1 MEQVARVVLA
11 LEAPEVAEEVMHF
24 LDRSGHVRVVAT
36 AQDDRQLEAAVRQME
51 PDAVIAQPSLMGP
64 DLVRR
69 SSLLAVDTR
78 ESVSALRAAIRAG
91 AAGFFVWPSDRDALA
106 HATAGVLAAPA
117 PSSRRAAVVAVH
129 GARGGTGTTFVAT
142 HLAAALARVHH
153 DCVLLDADPLYGDT
167 AAAMGAP
174 TQDVHTIADVL
185 PLVHELTAEGLDAAL
200 WRHPAGF
207 RTLLPPP
214 PEDALAV
221 RAADLRAVTDAA
233 AAAADVVVLHL
244 PRALDPVARSSFE
257 TADRVVEVLSLD
269 VLSFRAAKR
278 ALEAM
283 GPQGLGERLD
293 FVVNRAARQEVVP
306 ADVARV
312 FGVEPLAVLPFD
324 RAVERAQDH
333 GRILPERSRMAR
345 RFDHLAARLLE
356 IQPELT
362 AATAGP

>member
-11 LEAPEVAEEVMHF
+11 LEASEVAEEVMHF
-24 LDRSGHVRVVAT
+24 LDRGGHARVVAT

-51 PDAVIAQPSLMGP
+51 PDAIIAQPSLMRP
-64 DLVRR
+64 DLLREAP
-69 SSLLAVDTR
+69 LLAVDTR

-91 AAGFFVWPSDRDALA
+91 AAGFFVWPVDRDALA
-106 HATAGVLAAPA
+106 RAIAAMLTVPA
-117 PSSRRAAVVAVH
+117 PSSRRAAIVAVH
-129 GARGGTGTTFVAT
+129 GARGGAGTTFVAT

-153 DCVLLDADPLYGDT
+153 DCVLLDADPLYADT

-174 TQDVHTIADVL
+174 TQDVHTFADVL
-185 PLVHELTAEGLDAAL
+185 AVVHELTPERLDGAL

-207 RTLLPPP
+207 RTLLPPAA
-214 PEDALAV
+214 EDAPSV
-221 RAADLRAVTDAA
+221 RATDLRAVVDAA

-244 PRALDPVARSSFE
+244 PRALDSLARLGFQ
-257 TADRVVEVLSLD
+257 TADRVVEVLSPD

-283 GPQGLGERLD
+283 GPDGMGERLG
-293 FVVNRAARQEVVP
+293 FVVNRAARQEVLP

-333 GRILPERSRMAR
+333 GRLLPERSRMVR
-345 RFDHLAARLLE
+345 RFDRLAARLLE
-356 IQPELT
+356 VRPELT
-362 AATAGP
+362 EAAAGP